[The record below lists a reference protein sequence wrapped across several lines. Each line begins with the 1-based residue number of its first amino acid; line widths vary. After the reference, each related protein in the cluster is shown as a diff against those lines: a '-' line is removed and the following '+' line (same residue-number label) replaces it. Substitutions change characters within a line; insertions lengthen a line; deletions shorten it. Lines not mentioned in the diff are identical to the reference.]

1 MDPSEVRLLKRAQG
15 DVNRRDALRTL
26 AAGTI
31 GAVTST
37 TWVESLSALA
47 QAHAHA
53 AASPVA
59 TQGWAPRVLTAR
71 QNTTVITLT
80 ELIIPET
87 DTPGARA
94 AGVNRFIDGVL
105 HEATPPDRDRFV
117 RGLAW
122 IDERSTALFGRAFA
136 DAGVAQQTT
145 LLTRLA
151 DADNTDAGD
160 RPGVEFFRA
169 IKSMTI
175 SGYYT
180 TEIGLRRE
188 LGDDGRLMLA
198 EFEGCTHPEHQG

>member
-1 MDPSEVRLLKRAQG
+1 VDPSEVRLLKAAQG

-26 AAGTI
+26 AAGTL
-31 GAVTST
+31 GAVAST
-37 TWVESLSALA
+37 TWVESLSAQA
-47 QAHAHA
+47 QAHAHTAAPVA
-53 AASPVA
+53 AAQA
-59 TQGWAPRVLTAR
+59 WTPRVLTAR
-71 QNTTVITLT
+71 QNTTVVMLT

-87 DTPGARA
+87 DTPGAKA
-94 AGVNRFIDGVL
+94 TGVNRFIDGVL
-105 HEATPPDRDRFV
+105 HEAQAADREEFV

-136 DAGVAQQTT
+136 DIDVAQQTT

-151 DADNTDAGD
+151 DDNNKAEAD

-175 SGYYT
+175 TGYYT